1 MSPLNFACH
10 ALAAACTF
18 AALASM
24 ADGVGIVE
32 KRVFELPV
40 YSTVGGTSIKH
51 VRVGYE
57 TYGRLNEAG
66 DNAIFIPHYFSGTS
80 HAAGRYAESD
90 PLPGYWDEIIGPG
103 RAIDTD
109 KYFVVSADALANV
122 NFKDPNVVTT
132 GPASIDPDTG
142 RPYGLSFPVI
152 SYRDTVRV
160 HKALVD
166 SLGVRRLVGTV
177 GASGGSIQAMEWGA
191 LYPDFVP
198 RIVQVIGPGFEI
210 HPYVLAMVDVW
221 SAPIRLDPAWNG
233 GDYYGRAEPVEG
245 VAQALTIITLMAQH
259 WDWAAQNFG
268 YEPESADRPPAE
280 RLSNRFRIEAA
291 LAAAGAAR
299 AALVDANHLLYM
311 SKANQLYRLSEDEI
325 AGIKA
330 KILFIPASSDVVFPP
345 ALSERAQEQFSAR
358 GGRAEFFMIEGGG
371 GHLDGLY
378 QIGQAARAIFE
389 FLASD

>member
-1 MSPLNFACH
+1 MTSVCRTLTAVVFTLVVP
-10 ALAAACTF
+10 AAV
-18 AALASM
+18 

-32 KRVFELPV
+32 KRVFELPT
-40 YSTVGGTSIKH
+40 YTTVGGDTVKQ

-66 DNAIFIPHYFSGTS
+66 DNAIFIPHFFSGTS

-103 RAIDTD
+103 KAIDTD
-109 KYFVVSADALANV
+109 RYFVISADALANV

-142 RPYGLSFPVI
+142 RPYGLSFPVV

-166 SLGVRRLVGTV
+166 SLGVRRLVGAV

-198 RIVQVIGPGFEI
+198 RVVQVIGPGFEI

-221 SAPIRLDPAWNG
+221 SSPIKLDPAWNG

-245 VAQALTIITLMAQH
+245 VAQALKIITLMAQH
-259 WDWAAQNFG
+259 WDWAERSFG
-268 YEPESADRPPAE
+268 YEPESPDRPPAE
-280 RLSNRFRIEAA
+280 RLFNRFRIEAA
-291 LAAAGAAR
+291 LDAAGAAR
-299 AALVDANHLLYM
+299 ADMVDANHLLYM

-325 AGIKA
+325 SGIKA
-330 KILFIPASSDVVFPP
+330 KVLFVPASGDVVFPP
-345 ALSERAQEQFSAR
+345 ELSERALRAFR
-358 GGRAEFFMIEGGG
+358 KKGGRAELFMIEGGG

-378 QIGQAARAIFE
+378 QIGQAAGAIRD